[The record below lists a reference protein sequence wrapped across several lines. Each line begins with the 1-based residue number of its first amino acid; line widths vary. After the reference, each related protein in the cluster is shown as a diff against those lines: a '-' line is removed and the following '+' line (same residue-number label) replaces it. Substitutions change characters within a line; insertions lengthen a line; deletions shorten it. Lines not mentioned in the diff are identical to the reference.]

1 MAENTRYKK
10 MKSIIW
16 AALAGVFA
24 VALVLLFLL
33 PTLVSTQWGG
43 NKMKQ
48 VINDR
53 LPGVIDFESVSLG
66 WFSGIRGRA
75 ISYDNSQ
82 QGIVVKVA
90 ELSTA
95 KGLLALA
102 VSRKE
107 LGRIDVKTPVAY
119 VYLQEKD
126 ETAGAGS
133 KASSA
138 QASEIPGETTQDT
151 AGTQPDKGAERGG
164 QLILPPL
171 NGDIAVS
178 DGALHIFYPDNREA
192 VLLKDLT
199 LQTHFDG
206 SDRRLE
212 YQLAFQS
219 GDSAGQVEGSGTIT
233 LPAGGNATLDEVNAQ
248 AELDIT
254 TWEIADLLQLLN
266 HTADAPTGSG
276 QLNGRLSLSGSEATN
291 RQLKGTISTRQLKLQ
306 GGPLSSDTPSFD
318 SIALE
323 IDAELMGRTVNI
335 NRLNFTSSLA
345 RAALTGTLESQGNK
359 DVSGTAEI
367 DLKQLF
373 TQFPGSLH
381 LREGT
386 EISSGRVDLSMK
398 VRAAGNDTHFEGS
411 ALLDQLQGAAGGKK
425 LAWDTPV
432 RLEARGTQGSAGLQL
447 DNFTVESAFLNGTG
461 QGDLNRMKV
470 QLSADIGEAMTE
482 IEKFIQLDGWK
493 SNGKLDVNLQVETK
507 SAELRSASAVVG
519 ISDFT
524 LQQHDTIIVPRHA
537 FTADLASDLRLDQE
551 MQPQE
556 VLNTTVAFSSLFGD
570 GSIKLATF
578 LPASGQTSLQFEGLD
593 AAVNL
598 NLKNLT
604 SLLQAIKALPQDTR
618 LVGPARIEAQG
629 SLKQNQLQ
637 LDNALFEAAELS
649 VSQGGRTAQEQQLK
663 LTTAGT
669 IHLEERKVALE
680 QVNLKSN
687 SGSIAVSNLSV
698 ADWADVTKP
707 IQATLGADLD
717 LTRVS
722 TIIGPFLP
730 EQWAGSGRLVMKGE
744 ITPQEQH
751 TTAVS
756 GNIEITDFS
765 LKKGQQTLVPKGDAL
780 ASVSSR
786 LDSDKAGSMRTLRGT
801 KLNYKSW
808 AGAGQLSLERLG
820 LAGAQK
826 QPSIEDLVYAGSV
839 NLSALSDLLR
849 TAGVLP
855 GDSRLAGIADIDT
868 QLSFEAGRLA
878 LKHAAVN
885 ATDLLFQRGGQTLSE
900 KKMQLTTSGSVDLEK
915 KSAALKPFELQA
927 TTGNITL
934 PELVLNDWSNLQNGI
949 KTKGSI
955 DLELGRLALLLA
967 DILPLP
973 DGAINRWPNHFDNR
987 YRSE

>member
-10 MKSIIW
+10 KKSIIR
-16 AALAGVFA
+16 AALAGLFA

-66 WFSGIRGRA
+66 WFSGIRGRT

-138 QASEIPGETTQDT
+138 QAAEIPGEITQDT
-151 AGTQPDKGAERGG
+151 AGTQPDKDAEPAG

-171 NGDIAVS
+171 NADIAVS
-178 DGALHIFYPDNREA
+178 DGALHVLYPDNREA

-219 GDSAGQVEGSGTIT
+219 GDSAGQLKGSGTIT
-233 LPAGGNATLDEVNAQ
+233 LPAGGNNTLQEVNAQ
-248 AELDIT
+248 AELDIG

-276 QLNGRLSLSGSEATN
+276 QLNGRLSLSGSEAAN
-291 RQLKGTISTRQLKLQ
+291 RQLKGTISTQQLKLQ

-323 IDAELMGRTVNI
+323 IDAEQMGKTMNI
-335 NRLNFTSSLA
+335 NRLNLTSSLA
-345 RAALTGTLESQGNK
+345 TAALTGTLEAQGNK
-359 DVSGTAEI
+359 DISGTAEI

-386 EISSGRVDLSMK
+386 EISNGRVDLGMK

-447 DNFTVESAFLNGTG
+447 DNFTVESSFLNGSG
-461 QGDLNRMKV
+461 QGDLNQMKV

-493 SNGKLDVNLQVETK
+493 SNGKLDVNLQVE
-507 SAELRSASAVVG
+507 
-519 ISDFT
+519 
-524 LQQHDTIIVPRHA
+524 
-537 FTADLASDLRLDQE
+537 
-551 MQPQE
+551 
-556 VLNTTVAFSSLFGD
+556 
-570 GSIKLATF
+570 
-578 LPASGQTSLQFEGLD
+578 
-593 AAVNL
+593 
-598 NLKNLT
+598 
-604 SLLQAIKALPQDTR
+604 
-618 LVGPARIEAQG
+618 
-629 SLKQNQLQ
+629 
-637 LDNALFEAAELS
+637 
-649 VSQGGRTAQEQQLK
+649 
-663 LTTAGT
+663 
-669 IHLEERKVALE
+669 
-680 QVNLKSN
+680 
-687 SGSIAVSNLSV
+687 
-698 ADWADVTKP
+698 
-707 IQATLGADLD
+707 
-717 LTRVS
+717 
-722 TIIGPFLP
+722 
-730 EQWAGSGRLVMKGE
+730 
-744 ITPQEQH
+744 
-751 TTAVS
+751 
-756 GNIEITDFS
+756 
-765 LKKGQQTLVPKGDAL
+765 
-780 ASVSSR
+780 
-786 LDSDKAGSMRTLRGT
+786 DKIR
-801 KLNYKSW
+801 
-808 AGAGQLSLERLG
+808 
-820 LAGAQK
+820 
-826 QPSIEDLVYAGSV
+826 
-839 NLSALSDLLR
+839 
-849 TAGVLP
+849 
-855 GDSRLAGIADIDT
+855 
-868 QLSFEAGRLA
+868 
-878 LKHAAVN
+878 
-885 ATDLLFQRGGQTLSE
+885 
-900 KKMQLTTSGSVDLEK
+900 
-915 KSAALKPFELQA
+915 
-927 TTGNITL
+927 
-934 PELVLNDWSNLQNGI
+934 
-949 KTKGSI
+949 
-955 DLELGRLALLLA
+955 
-967 DILPLP
+967 
-973 DGAINRWPNHFDNR
+973 
-987 YRSE
+987 